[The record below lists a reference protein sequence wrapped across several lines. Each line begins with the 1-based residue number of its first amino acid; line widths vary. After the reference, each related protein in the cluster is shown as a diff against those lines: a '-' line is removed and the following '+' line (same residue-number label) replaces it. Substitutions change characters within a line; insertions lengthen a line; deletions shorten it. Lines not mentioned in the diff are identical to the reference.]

1 MNNKLLPWLLL
12 FCALGLSGTAAYYS
26 VVGLSIVFSGVAFPV
41 IIMGSFLEV
50 SKLAIATYLH
60 NQWKNSGIGLKL
72 YLTSALIVLS
82 VITSIGIYG
91 LLSKGFR
98 ENITQLDISS
108 KQVKN
113 IEIKKNRFSQSKD
126 EYVLEKQ
133 NIDKDISN
141 LREALATGTT
151 TQYKDKETGQI
162 ITVNSSK
169 IRKVYQDQLTEVTSS
184 RDTMALKIEAMNDSL
199 TSLDIQILEMQTS
212 NEEANELGVIQT
224 VSETIGW
231 SLTDVANLF
240 ILLLIVVFDPLA
252 ISLVL
257 ATNQAFKNSKPKRDM
272 YGEIKGSQLKNPT
285 MYAPTES
292 IVEEEWDEDHAHDM
306 ALNAMIEDL
315 TDEELNDLP
324 TEDKKITPNNT
335 QASKEV
341 ETPTPDLPQN
351 IQNEIDLIQKEIDKL
366 NKSSISSKKRGLA
379 VAHLQKQLKNLQ
391 LRRDTDVYSVS
402 RTNENQIE
410 Y

>member
-12 FCALGLSGTAAYYS
+12 FCALGLSSTAAYYS
-26 VVGLSIVFSGVAFPV
+26 VIGLSIVFSGVAIPV

-60 NQWKNSGIGLKL
+60 NQWKKSNFGLKL
-72 YLTSALIVLS
+72 YLTSALVVLS

-98 ENITQLDISS
+98 ENITKLDISS

-113 IEIKKNRFSQSKD
+113 IEIKKNRFSQSKE

-133 NIDKDISN
+133 TIDKDISN
-141 LREALATGTT
+141 LRSALATGTT
-151 TQYKDKETGQI
+151 TQYKDRETGQI

-169 IRKVYQDQLTEVTSS
+169 IRKVYQDQLVEVIAS

-199 TSLDIQILEMQTS
+199 TALDIQILEMETQ

-240 ILLLIVVFDPLA
+240 ILMLIVVFDPLA

-257 ATNQAFKNSKPKRDM
+257 ATNQAFKNARPKRDM
-272 YGEIKGSQLKNPT
+272 YGEIKGEQLKNPT
-285 MYAPTES
+285 MYTPTKS
-292 IVEEEWDEDHAHDM
+292 VVEEEWDEDHAHDM
-306 ALNAMIEDL
+306 ALNAMVEDFTEEELEDL
-315 TDEELNDLP
+315 FTEEEKEVYDNIQ
-324 TEDKKITPNNT
+324 TN
-335 QASKEV
+335 KEV
-341 ETPTPDLPQN
+341 EIPSTPPTPT
-351 IQNEIDLIQKEIDKL
+351 IQNEIENLQNEIYKL
-366 NKSSISSKKRGLA
+366 NNSSISSKKRGLA
-379 VAHLQKQLKNLQ
+379 IAHLESQIKKLQRQKDNN
-391 LRRDTDVYSVS
+391 
-402 RTNENQIE
+402 NENQIE

>member
-12 FCALGLSGTAAYYS
+12 FCALGLSSTAAYYS
-26 VVGLSIVFSGVAFPV
+26 VIGLSIVFSGVAIPV

-60 NQWKNSGIGLKL
+60 NQWKKSNFGLKL
-72 YLTSALIVLS
+72 YLTSALVVLS

-98 ENITQLDISS
+98 ENITKLDISS

-113 IEIKKNRFSQSKD
+113 IEIKKNRFSQSKE

-133 NIDKDISN
+133 TIDKDISN
-141 LREALATGTT
+141 LRSALATGTT
-151 TQYKDKETGQI
+151 TQYKDRETGQI

-169 IRKVYQDQLTEVTSS
+169 IRKVYQDQLVEVIAS

-199 TSLDIQILEMQTS
+199 TALDIQILEMETQ

-240 ILLLIVVFDPLA
+240 ILMLIVVFDPLA

-257 ATNQAFKNSKPKRDM
+257 ATNQAFKNARPKRDM
-272 YGEIKGSQLKNPT
+272 YGEIKGEQLKNPT
-285 MYAPTES
+285 MYTPTKS
-292 IVEEEWDEDHAHDM
+292 VVEEEWDEDHAHDM
-306 ALNAMIEDL
+306 ALNAMVEGFTEEELEDL
-315 TDEELNDLP
+315 FTKEEKETYDNIQSN
-324 TEDKKITPNNT
+324 KK
-335 QASKEV
+335 V
-341 ETPTPDLPQN
+341 ETPPPPPTQTTQN
-351 IQNEIDLIQKEIDKL
+351 KIENLQKEIHKL
-366 NKSSISSKKRGLA
+366 NNSSNSSKKRGLA
-379 VAHLQKQLKNLQ
+379 IAHLESQIKKLQ
-391 LRRDTDVYSVS
+391 RQNDNN
-402 RTNENQIE
+402 NENQIE

>member
-12 FCALGLSGTAAYYS
+12 FCALGLSSTAAYYS
-26 VVGLSIVFSGVAFPV
+26 VIGLSIVFSGVAIPV

-60 NQWKNSGIGLKL
+60 NQWKKSNFGLKL
-72 YLTSALIVLS
+72 YLTSALVVLS

-98 ENITQLDISS
+98 ENITKLDISS

-113 IEIKKNRFSQSKD
+113 IEIKKNRFSQSKE

-133 NIDKDISN
+133 TIDKDISN
-141 LREALATGTT
+141 LRSALATGTT
-151 TQYKDKETGQI
+151 TQYKDRETGQI

-169 IRKVYQDQLTEVTSS
+169 IRKVYQDQLVEVIAS

-199 TSLDIQILEMQTS
+199 TALDIQILEMETQ

-224 VSETIGW
+224 VSETLGW

-240 ILLLIVVFDPLA
+240 ILMLIVVFDPLA

-257 ATNQAFKNSKPKRDM
+257 ATNQAFKNARPKRDM
-272 YGEIKGSQLKNPT
+272 YGEIKGEQLKNPT
-285 MYAPTES
+285 MYTPTKS
-292 IVEEEWDEDHAHDM
+292 VVEEEWDEDHAHDM
-306 ALNAMIEDL
+306 ALNAMVEDFTEEELEDL
-315 TDEELNDLP
+315 FTKEEKETYDN
-324 TEDKKITPNNT
+324 I
-335 QASKEV
+335 QANKEV
-341 ETPTPDLPQN
+341 EIPSTPTPPTT
-351 IQNEIDLIQKEIDKL
+351 QNEIENLQNEIYKL
-366 NKSSISSKKRGLA
+366 NNSSISSKKRGLA
-379 VAHLQKQLKNLQ
+379 IAHLESQIKKLQ
-391 LRRDTDVYSVS
+391 RQNDAN
-402 RTNENQIE
+402 NENQIE

>member
-12 FCALGLSGTAAYYS
+12 FCALGLSSTAAYYS
-26 VVGLSIVFSGVAFPV
+26 VIGLSIVFSGVAIPV

-60 NQWKNSGIGLKL
+60 NQWKKSNFGLKL
-72 YLTSALIVLS
+72 YLTSALVVLS

-98 ENITQLDISS
+98 ENITKLDISS

-113 IEIKKNRFSQSKD
+113 IEIKKNRFAQSKE

-133 NIDKDISN
+133 TIDKDISN
-141 LREALATGTT
+141 LRSALATGTT
-151 TQYKDKETGQI
+151 TQYKDRETGQI

-169 IRKVYQDQLTEVTSS
+169 IRKVYQDQLTEVIAS
-184 RDTMALKIEAMNDSL
+184 RDTMAIKIEAMNDSL
-199 TSLDIQILEMQTS
+199 TALDIQILEMETQ

-224 VSETIGW
+224 VSETLGW

-240 ILLLIVVFDPLA
+240 ILMLIVVFDPLA

-257 ATNQAFKNSKPKRDM
+257 ATNQAFKNARPKRDM
-272 YGEIKGSQLKNPT
+272 YGEIKGEQLKNPT
-285 MYAPTES
+285 MYTPTKS
-292 IVEEEWDEDHAHDM
+292 VVEEEWDEDHAHDM
-306 ALNAMIEDL
+306 ALNAMVEDFTEEELEDL
-315 TDEELNDLP
+315 FTKEEKETYDNIQSN
-324 TEDKKITPNNT
+324 KK
-335 QASKEV
+335 V
-341 ETPTPDLPQN
+341 ETPPPPPTQTTQN
-351 IQNEIDLIQKEIDKL
+351 KIENLQKEIHKL
-366 NKSSISSKKRGLA
+366 NNSSISSKKRGLA
-379 VAHLQKQLKNLQ
+379 IAHLESQIKKLQ
-391 LRRDTDVYSVS
+391 RQNDAN
-402 RTNENQIE
+402 NENQIE

>member
-12 FCALGLSGTAAYYS
+12 FCALGLSSTAAYYS
-26 VVGLSIVFSGVAFPV
+26 VIGLSIVFSGVAIPV

-60 NQWKNSGIGLKL
+60 NQWKKSNFGLKL
-72 YLTSALIVLS
+72 YLTSALVVLS

-98 ENITQLDISS
+98 ENITKLDISS

-113 IEIKKNRFSQSKD
+113 IEIKKNRFSQSKE

-133 NIDKDISN
+133 TIDKDISN
-141 LREALATGTT
+141 LRSALATGTT
-151 TQYKDKETGQI
+151 TQYKDRETGQI

-169 IRKVYQDQLTEVTSS
+169 IRKVYQDQLTEVIAS
-184 RDTMALKIEAMNDSL
+184 RDTMAIKIEAMNDSL
-199 TSLDIQILEMQTS
+199 TALDIQILEMETQ

-224 VSETIGW
+224 VSETLGW

-240 ILLLIVVFDPLA
+240 ILMLIVVFDPLA

-257 ATNQAFKNSKPKRDM
+257 ATNQAFKNARPKRDM
-272 YGEIKGSQLKNPT
+272 YGEIKGEQLKNPT
-285 MYAPTES
+285 MYTPTES
-292 IVEEEWDEDHAHDM
+292 VVEEEWDEDHAHDM
-306 ALNAMIEDL
+306 ALNAMVEDFTEEELEDL
-315 TDEELNDLP
+315 FTEEEKEVYDN
-324 TEDKKITPNNT
+324 I
-335 QASKEV
+335 QANKEV
-341 ETPTPDLPQN
+341 ETPTPTPPSSTQN
-351 IQNEIDLIQKEIDKL
+351 KIENLQKEIHKL
-366 NKSSISSKKRGLA
+366 NNSSISSKKRGLA
-379 VAHLQKQLKNLQ
+379 IAHLESQIKKLQ
-391 LRRDTDVYSVS
+391 RQNDTN
-402 RTNENQIE
+402 NENQIE